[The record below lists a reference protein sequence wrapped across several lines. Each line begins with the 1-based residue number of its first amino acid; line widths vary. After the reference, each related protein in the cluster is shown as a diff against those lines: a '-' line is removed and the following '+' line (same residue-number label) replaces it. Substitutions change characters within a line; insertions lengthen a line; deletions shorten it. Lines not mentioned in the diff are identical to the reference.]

1 MNVSS
6 HLRQRLINLGG
17 KIISRQDLSQS
28 HMHTDSPKAGVFR
41 GRVCPAIC
49 NSKINCLFLH
59 DTRWLEVDL
68 L

>member
-1 MNVSS
+1 
-6 HLRQRLINLGG
+6 LGG